1 MSIARQL
8 YQLHEFDLEID
19 SNEQALIQKTSLL
32 GESQALIRTQTELD
46 SEQQRLDDLKHQ
58 QHSAEWEIDDLTSKI
73 KAAEGQLY
81 GGKITNPKELT
92 GLQHE
97 VETLKT
103 RRNQVENDAL
113 GTMDRVEQAE
123 AGIAALNGELKKLKG
138 EWQSQQQQLS
148 AETDQLKSKLADLRQ
163 KRQRLA
169 DEIDPQAIEL
179 YQRLRN
185 HKGQAVSRVEQ
196 GICHGCRI
204 SLSSSELQQARGGN
218 LVQCSSCGRILFLP

>member
-1 MSIARQL
+1 MSTVRQL

-19 SNEQALIQKTSLL
+19 SNEQALTQKTSQM
-32 GESQALIRTQTELD
+32 GESQAVISTQAELD

-73 KAAEGQLY
+73 KTTEGQLY
-81 GGKITNPKELT
+81 SGKITNPKELT

-103 RRNQVENDAL
+103 RRDQVENDAL

-123 AGIAALNGELKKLKG
+123 AGIAALKGELEKLKG

-148 AETDQLKSKLADLRQ
+148 VEIDQLKSVLTDLQQ

-185 HKGQAVSRVEQ
+185 QKRQAVSRVEQ
-196 GICHGCRI
+196 GICLGCRI

-218 LVQCSSCGRILFLP
+218 LVQCSSCGRILFSP

>member
-1 MSIARQL
+1 MSTVRQL
-8 YQLHEFDLEID
+8 YQLHEFDLDID
-19 SNEQALIQKTSLL
+19 SNEQALTQKTSRM
-32 GESQALIRTQTELD
+32 GESQAVISTQAELD

-73 KAAEGQLY
+73 KTTEGQLY
-81 GGKITNPKELT
+81 SGKITNPKELT

-97 VETLKT
+97 VETLKS
-103 RRNQVENDAL
+103 RRDQVENDAL
-113 GTMDRVEQAE
+113 EILDRVEQAE
-123 AGIAALNGELKKLKG
+123 AGIAALNGELEKLKG

-148 AETDQLKSKLADLRQ
+148 AEIDQLKSKLADLRQ